1 MDLSFIGFIAA
12 FCTTIAF
19 FPQAIHAWKTKHTKD
34 ISLPMYLIMV
44 TGVLLWLVYGIYLNN
59 AAIFLANA
67 VTLCLASSILYL
79 KIKNG

>member
-1 MDLSFIGFIAA
+1 MDLSLIGYMAA
-12 FCTTIAF
+12 VFTTVSF
-19 FPQAIHAWKTKHTKD
+19 LPQVIQTWKTKQTKD

-59 AAIFLANA
+59 AAIYLANA